1 MANAWFC
8 PVQSI
13 CRRECPTLGV
23 KEPIMSV
30 LSIQA
35 IPLISTR
42 RTRLWLFL
50 VVGIVA
56 LLIVLH
62 LLPGWD
68 TSMQATL
75 GLPTLTVLGIFLVA
89 LVCEY
94 MDSSLGMGYG
104 TTLTPLLMLSGFEP
118 LQIVPAVLL
127 SELMTGLAAGFLHQ
141 RDGNVDF
148 LRDQR
153 ARKTI
158 LLLGSLS
165 GIGALLAVWV
175 AVSISKFWLGLFIT
189 VIILAMGIIILLT
202 RQRQIPYR
210 AGGIVAIGAVAAF
223 NKGLSGGGYG
233 PLVTAGQVVSGLPA
247 KHAVAVTSVTESLTC
262 LIGVLAYLALGM
274 TIAWELAVPLALGAL
289 LSVPMATL
297 TVRRS
302 SEAGLRGAV
311 GLFTLILGGVALMK
325 LL

>member
-1 MANAWFC
+1 MPA
-8 PVQSI
+8 
-13 CRRECPTLGV
+13 
-23 KEPIMSV
+23 
-30 LSIQA
+30 LSFA
-35 IPLISTR
+35 ALPPLSSR

-50 VVGIVA
+50 VTGVVG
-56 LLIVLH
+56 LLITLH
-62 LLPGWD
+62 FMPGWNVPA
-68 TSMQATL
+68 QATL
-75 GLPTLTVLGIFLVA
+75 GLPTFTVLAIFMAA
-89 LVCEY
+89 LACEY

-104 TTLTPLLMLSGFEP
+104 TTLTPVLLLAGFAP

-127 SELMTGLAAGFLHQ
+127 SELMTGLAAGVLHQ

-148 LRDQR
+148 LHDAR
-153 ARKTI
+153 ARKTT

-165 GIGALLAVWV
+165 GIGALLAVWL

-189 VIILAMGIIILLT
+189 AIILAMGVIILLT
-202 RQRQIPYR
+202 RNRQIPYR

-247 KHAVAVTSVTESLTC
+247 KHAVAVTSVAESLTC
-262 LIGVLAYLALGM
+262 LIGVLGYLALGKS
-274 TIAWELAVPLALGAL
+274 IAWELAMPLALGAL

-302 SEAGLRGAV
+302 SEATLRGLV
-311 GLFTLILGGVALMK
+311 GVVTLILGGVALMK